1 MKKIMVIGL
10 VLVMCLSM
18 SLTAFASNGG
28 YIQSPTKNKAPEIVE
43 VIPSTETSEKLVVT
57 ITPFAKSN
65 TLTGETAANFRA
77 AHEDIVANKD
87 ITVLVPEVKAVAEK
101 ANVKVENLAIS
112 DLFDLYANMKLTSE
126 VTIKLNAETAK
137 HFVALL
143 HYHNDAWEVV
153 DNATVKDNVITFTVK
168 DLSPFAIV
176 VDREKATVTAPLTSD
191 GTASAA
197 VVVVMLVAALGVFVV
212 SKKVKA

>member
-1 MKKIMVIGL
+1 MKKILVFGL

-18 SLTAFASNGG
+18 GLTAFAANGG
-28 YIQSPTKNKAPEIVE
+28 YIQSPTKNKAPEVVE
-43 VIPSTETSEKLVVT
+43 VTPEVAPAEKLIITV
-57 ITPFAKSN
+57 TPFAERNK
-65 TLTGETAANFRA
+65 LTGETAANFNE

-87 ITVLVPEVKAVAEK
+87 ISVLAPEVKASAEK
-101 ANVKVENLAIS
+101 ANVKVENLGIS
-112 DLFDLYANMKLTSE
+112 DLFDVSANMKLTSA

-143 HYHNDAWEVV
+143 HYHNDTWEVV
-153 DNATVKDNVITFTVK
+153 DGASVKDNTLTFTVK

-176 VDREKATVTAPLTSD
+176 VDREKATVTAPLTGD
-191 GTASAA
+191 NGVASVVA
-197 VVVVMLVAALGVFVV
+197 VMALVSALGIVLV

>member
-10 VLVMCLSM
+10 VIIMCLSM
-18 SLTAFASNGG
+18 GFTAFAANGG
-28 YIQSPTKNKAPEIVE
+28 YIQSPTKNKAPSVVE
-43 VIPSTETSEKLVVT
+43 VTGQELVIT
-57 ITPFAKSN
+57 ITPFAERNK
-65 TLTGETAANFRA
+65 LTGETAANFTE

-87 ITVLVPEVKAVAEK
+87 ISVLAPEVKAAAEK
-101 ANVKVENLAIS
+101 ANVKVENLGIS
-112 DLFDLYANMKLTSE
+112 DLFDVSANKALTGE

-143 HYHNDAWEVV
+143 HYHNDTWEVV
-153 DNATVKDNVITFTVK
+153 DNATVKENVLTFSVK

-176 VDREKATVTAPLTSD
+176 VDREKATVTAPLTGD
-191 GTASAA
+191 NGVAS
-197 VVVVMLVAALGVFVV
+197 VVAMMALVSALGMVLV